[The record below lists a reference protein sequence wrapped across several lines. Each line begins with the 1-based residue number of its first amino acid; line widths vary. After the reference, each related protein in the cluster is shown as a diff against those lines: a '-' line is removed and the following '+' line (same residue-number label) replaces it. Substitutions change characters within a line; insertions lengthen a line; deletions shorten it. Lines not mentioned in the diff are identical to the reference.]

1 VNKRPTTER
10 VRRWRVRCR
19 VQRFTIQTAEEW
31 RRSVDET
38 GATHARML
46 CGFYSISSA
55 SVDVIP
61 EQRVTM
67 RVWVAQQIR
76 IWVARMGGKPIRA

>member
-1 VNKRPTTER
+1 M
-10 VRRWRVRCR
+10 
-19 VQRFTIQTAEEW
+19 
-31 RRSVDET
+31 DET

-67 RVWVAQQIR
+67 RLWVAQQIR